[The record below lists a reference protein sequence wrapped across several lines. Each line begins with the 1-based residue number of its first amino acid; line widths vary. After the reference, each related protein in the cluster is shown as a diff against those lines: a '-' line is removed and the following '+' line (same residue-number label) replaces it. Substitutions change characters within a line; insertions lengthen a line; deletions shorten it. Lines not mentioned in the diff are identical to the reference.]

1 MDNMDKK
8 AQLKLPKKKKK
19 KATLELSCF
28 LMLCFA
34 MAA

>member
-8 AQLKLPKKKKK
+8 AQLKLPKKKK

>member
-19 KATLELSCF
+19 RQLLLYLASGCF
-28 LMLCFA
+28 VLQY
-34 MAA
+34 